1 MYHLSSKWELR
12 KFTISCRIRYMFA
25 TNPHVKF
32 MIFSCQ
38 ELTKNDQY
46 PAIDTEKNTQCDGPA
61 NHPQK

>member
-1 MYHLSSKWELR
+1 
-12 KFTISCRIRYMFA
+12 MFA

-46 PAIDTEKNTQCDGPA
+46 PAIDTEKNTQRDDPA